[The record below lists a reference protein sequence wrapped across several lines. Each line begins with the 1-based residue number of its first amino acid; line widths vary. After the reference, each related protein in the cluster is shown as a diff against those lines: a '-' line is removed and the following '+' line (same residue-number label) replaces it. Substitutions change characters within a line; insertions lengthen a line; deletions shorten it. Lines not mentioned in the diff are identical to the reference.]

1 MLATILYILKIIGIV
16 LLCILGFVLVVV
28 LLVLFCPW
36 KYCIDVSKETQIT
49 GRARVY
55 WLFYFLIAD
64 VLYQDGVNIRCRV
77 LGIVV
82 YDKQRRE
89 RKAAERAEKEAAKKN
104 KNKRQPQLTAA
115 DISEGAEQDVSAVSI
130 SEKNTSDA
138 DRPEPDILTLEE
150 SVQNFSK
157 EDHGSKER
165 PDAKGE
171 QDSKEKRKNKNRR
184 AWWEFPQFFFELII
198 EWIEKVVDFL
208 FRLPDILNDWTEHLE
223 EKVEDL
229 IDKYDYYTKLLQKK
243 GSIWVISFLKN
254 TLFSLLKHICPK
266 RSKINI
272 TYANEDPAN
281 VANMMAYYGMA
292 MPFLPKHTTFTAEL
306 GEPKLEG
313 TVRIKGRIFLIFIL
327 WHGLKVFFNKKVRMF
342 LKLLKREEE

>member
-1 MLATILYILKIIGIV
+1 MLTTVLYILKIIGIV
-16 LLCILGFVLVVV
+16 LLCILGFVLVVI

-36 KYCIDVSKETQIT
+36 KYCIDVSKETQLA

-89 RKAAERAEKEAAKKN
+89 RKAAERAEKKAAKKN
-104 KNKRQPQLTAA
+104 KNNRQPQLKAA
-115 DISEGAEQDVSAVSI
+115 DVSEDVERDVSAVSVPD
-130 SEKNTSDA
+130 KNTSAA
-138 DRPEPDILTLEE
+138 DRSEPDILTLED
-150 SVQNFSK
+150 SVRNSSK
-157 EDHGSKER
+157 EDHSSKER
-165 PDAKGE
+165 TDEKE
-171 QDSKEKRKNKNRR
+171 EKDSKGKCRNKKRRV
-184 AWWEFPQFFFELII
+184 WWEFPQYFFELII
-198 EWIEKVVDFL
+198 EWIEKAVDFL
-208 FRLPDILNDWTEHLE
+208 FRLPEILGDWAEHLE
-223 EKVEDL
+223 EKIEDL

-243 GSIWVISFLKN
+243 GSVWVISFLKKEV
-254 TLFSLLKHICPK
+254 FSLLKHICPK

-306 GEPKLEG
+306 GEPRLAG
-313 TVRIKGRIFLIFIL
+313 TIKIKGRVFLIFIL
-327 WHGLKVFFNKKVRMF
+327 CHGLKVFFNKKVRMF